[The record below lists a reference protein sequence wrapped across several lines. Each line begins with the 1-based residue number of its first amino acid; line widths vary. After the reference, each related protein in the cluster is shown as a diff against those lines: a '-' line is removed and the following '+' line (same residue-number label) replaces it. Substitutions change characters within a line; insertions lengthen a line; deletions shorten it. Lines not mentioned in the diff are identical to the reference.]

1 MTPVLLPHARLT
13 RVVAALLS
21 LLAAHAAAQPS
32 FPFRPIRVVVPTTA
46 GGVPDVLA
54 RTVGSRMAEALGQ
67 PVVVENRAGA
77 GGILAAESVLKSPAD
92 GHTLF
97 LGDTGNYAVSAAL
110 YAKFPYDV
118 QRDFVPVVLA
128 ASPPVYLVANAGS
141 PFASAQDFLRLAR
154 AGPPVVYGSTGNGNV
169 THLAME
175 LLRSLSGSNLTHVPY
190 KGAAGLAP
198 ALLSGDV
205 GIGFIGYSIVAPHA
219 RAGKLRILAV
229 STAQRSALTPEIPT
243 LAEAGVPGYGFDISI
258 GYLAPAGTPRASVAR
273 LNQEI
278 NRALALP
285 EVRKVLETA
294 GIPPI
299 GGTPEQ
305 FAEAIRAEVALMA
318 RVVKDAGVK
327 VE

>member
-1 MTPVLLPHARLT
+1 MGAFKCGWPTGVLLF
-13 RVVAALLS
+13 VAASAL
-21 LLAAHAAAQPS
+21 AQPM
-32 FPFRPIRVVVPTTA
+32 FPTRPIRVVVPTTA

-54 RTVGSRMAEALGQ
+54 RTVGNRMSEALGQ

-77 GGILAAESVLKSPAD
+77 GGILAAESVLKAPPD

-118 QRDFVPVVLA
+118 QRDFAPVVLA
-128 ASPPVYLVANAGS
+128 AAPPVYLVANAGS
-141 PFASAQDFLRLAR
+141 PFASVEDFVRMAK
-154 AGPPVVYGSTGNGNV
+154 AGPVLYGSTGNGNV

-175 LLRSLSGSNLTHVPY
+175 LLRSLSGAQLTHVPY

-219 RAGKLRILAV
+219 RTGKLRILAV
-229 STAQRSALTPEIPT
+229 STSQRSALTPDIPT
-243 LAEAGVPGYGFDISI
+243 VAEAGVPGYGFDISV
-258 GYLAPAGTPRASVAR
+258 GYLAPAGTPRHAVQR
-273 LNQEI
+273 LNEEI
-278 NRALALP
+278 NRALRLP
-285 EVRKVLETA
+285 EVRQVLEAA
-294 GIPPI
+294 GIPPV

-305 FAEAIRAEVALMA
+305 FGNAIRVEVELMA
-318 RVVKDAGVK
+318 RVVKAAGAK

>member
-1 MTPVLLPHARLT
+1 MRWLI
-13 RVVAALLS
+13 AALL
-21 LLAAHAAAQPS
+21 LVAASAFAQPT
-32 FPFRPIRVVVPTTA
+32 FPTRPIRVVVPTTA

-54 RTVGSRMAEALGQ
+54 RTVGQRMSEALGQ

-77 GGILAAESVLKSPAD
+77 GGILAAEAVLKAPAD

-110 YAKFPYDV
+110 YTKFPYDV
-118 QRDFVPVVLA
+118 QRDFAPIVLA
-128 ASPPVYLVANAGS
+128 AAPPVYLVANASS
-141 PFASAQDFLRLAR
+141 PFASVQDFLRLAK
-154 AGPPVVYGSTGNGNV
+154 AAPVVYGSTGNGNV

-175 LLRSLSGSNLTHVPY
+175 LLRSLSGAQLTHVPY

-219 RAGKLRILAV
+219 KAGKLRILAV
-229 STAQRSALTPEIPT
+229 STSRRSALTPDVPT
-243 LAEAGVPGYGFDISI
+243 VAEAGVPGYGFDISV
-258 GYLAPAGTPRASVAR
+258 GYLAPAGTPPHVVQR
-273 LNQEI
+273 LNEEI
-278 NRALALP
+278 NRAIRLP
-285 EVRKVLETA
+285 EVRQVLEAA
-294 GIPPI
+294 GIPPV

-305 FAEAIRAEVALMA
+305 FGNAIRAEVELMA
-318 RVVKDAGVK
+318 RVVKAAGAK

>member
-1 MTPVLLPHARLT
+1 M
-13 RVVAALLS
+13 
-21 LLAAHAAAQPS
+21 
-32 FPFRPIRVVVPTTA
+32 
-46 GGVPDVLA
+46 
-54 RTVGSRMAEALGQ
+54 
-67 PVVVENRAGA
+67 
-77 GGILAAESVLKSPAD
+77 
-92 GHTLF
+92 
-97 LGDTGNYAVSAAL
+97 
-110 YAKFPYDV
+110 
-118 QRDFVPVVLA
+118 
-128 ASPPVYLVANAGS
+128 
-141 PFASAQDFLRLAR
+141 
-154 AGPPVVYGSTGNGNV
+154 
-169 THLAME
+169 
-175 LLRSLSGSNLTHVPY
+175 
-190 KGAAGLAP
+190 
-198 ALLSGDV
+198 LSGDV